1 MSSIGKLI
9 TNNGS
14 RRRRGKV
21 RVPTITLAHGG
32 GGQAMHDLI
41 DDVFLEAFDN
51 EVLKPLDDQA
61 RLSLSDLTACGDRL
75 AFTTDSYV
83 VNPLDF
89 PGGNIGKLAICGTV
103 NDLAVGGAI
112 PLYLTCAVIVEEG
125 LPVEK
130 LREVARTMATTA
142 QEAGVQIVT
151 GDTKVVER
159 GACDKLFINTA
170 GIGVIRER
178 IDLGADK
185 AQPGD
190 VILVNGLL
198 GDHGAAILNARGD
211 MSLTTPIESDCACL
225 HGLIEGL
232 LSAVPNTRFM
242 RDATRGGLAT
252 VLNEIADAAQVG
264 IEIHENRTPIR
275 AEVKGFC
282 ELLGLDPLYLANEG
296 KIVCVVPPDHVDTAL
311 AALQAHP
318 LGTGAAR
325 IGEVT
330 DHRPGRVV
338 MQTVFGGRRIV
349 DMLVGE
355 QLPRICYRDARIPPN
370 EPNGQ
375 THVTEEYRMTA
386 SVSERIKA
394 AERTMIRIL
403 DQGEVLELDYDGA
416 VCQHPGSLWWGTAVG
431 FRAMQMAALA
441 LSQEKLWSRDDLY
454 IVSGHPG
461 PGVRDTIEYVTGV
474 VGRNRY
480 QCIVAEGC
488 NMQCNSKMK
497 YEWWVSD
504 GERTAFV
511 QLRRDF
517 VPVEFYALSDRLD
530 RSETTK
536 GDIKSFKIFKV
547 NLSTRVWIAP
557 LEESFSVE
565 VFDEPLQPGELPAQV
580 DEHYFDDVPSS

>member
-1 MSSIGKLI
+1 MSNVAQLK

-14 RRRRGKV
+14 HRPRGKV

-32 GGQAMHDLI
+32 GGKAMQDLI

-51 EVLKPLDDQA
+51 EALRSLDDQA
-61 RLSLSDLTACGDRL
+61 RFSLSDMTAYGDRL

-112 PLYLTCAVIVEEG
+112 PLYLSCAVIIEEG

-130 LREVARTMATTA
+130 VREVARTMATTA
-142 QEAGVQIVT
+142 QVAGVQIVT

-170 GIGVIRER
+170 GIGVIRKG

-252 VLNEIADAAQVG
+252 VLNEIAAAAQVG

-282 ELLGLDPLYLANEG
+282 EILGLDPLYLANEG
-296 KIVCVVPPDHVDTAL
+296 KIVCVVPPDHADAAL
-311 AALQAHP
+311 AALHAHP
-318 LGTGAAR
+318 LGRGAAR

-330 DHRPGRVV
+330 GHRPGRVV
-338 MQTVFGGRRIV
+338 METVFGGRRIV

-355 QLPRICYRDARIPPN
+355 QLPRIC
-370 EPNGQ
+370 
-375 THVTEEYRMTA
+375 
-386 SVSERIKA
+386 
-394 AERTMIRIL
+394 
-403 DQGEVLELDYDGA
+403 
-416 VCQHPGSLWWGTAVG
+416 
-431 FRAMQMAALA
+431 
-441 LSQEKLWSRDDLY
+441 
-454 IVSGHPG
+454 
-461 PGVRDTIEYVTGV
+461 
-474 VGRNRY
+474 
-480 QCIVAEGC
+480 
-488 NMQCNSKMK
+488 
-497 YEWWVSD
+497 
-504 GERTAFV
+504 
-511 QLRRDF
+511 
-517 VPVEFYALSDRLD
+517 
-530 RSETTK
+530 
-536 GDIKSFKIFKV
+536 
-547 NLSTRVWIAP
+547 
-557 LEESFSVE
+557 
-565 VFDEPLQPGELPAQV
+565 
-580 DEHYFDDVPSS
+580 